1 MRKATCVRLLAGL
14 ALMAVP
20 MTAPVAAQQQDFSKV
35 EIKVIPAAGNIY
47 MLQGA
52 GGNIGVSA
60 GSDGILIVDDQYAPL
75 AERIRTALKGINSGK
90 LKFVLNTHL
99 HGDHTGG
106 NATFGPEAPIIAQE
120 NVRKR
125 LMTEQ
130 HVMGTVVPPSPA
142 EALPVITFAESV
154 SVHFNGEEIKVIH
167 YPHGH
172 TDGDSVIFF
181 TKSNVVHMGDDFFNT
196 RFPFVDLE
204 SGGSVQGMTAGVAK
218 VLAQIPADAK
228 VIPGHGDLSNVAG
241 LKAYH
246 HMLVETT
253 AIVQKQI
260 KAKKTLAQIQT
271 AGLPEQWKEWGSGF
285 IKTDVW
291 IETIY
296 NSLTKKMPAEPASTT
311 HH

>member
-1 MRKATCVRLLAGL
+1 VISLCSVHALA
-14 ALMAVP
+14 
-20 MTAPVAAQQQDFSKV
+20 QDFSKV
-35 EIKVIPAAGNIY
+35 EIKTIKVAGNIY

-75 AERIRTALKGINSGK
+75 AEKIRSALKSINSGK
-90 LKFVLNTHL
+90 LKFVLNTHW

-106 NATFGPEAPIIAQE
+106 NATFGPEAPVIAQE

-125 LMTEQ
+125 LAAEQ
-130 HVMGTVVPPSPA
+130 HVMGETGPPSPA
-142 EALPVITFAESV
+142 EALPVITFQDSV

-228 VIPGHGDLSNVAG
+228 VIPGHGDLTNVAG

-246 HMLVETT
+246 HMLTETT

-260 KAKKTLAQIQT
+260 TAKKTLAQIKT
-271 AGLPEQWKEWGSGF
+271 AGLPDQWKEWGSGF
-285 IKTDVW
+285 IKTDFW

-296 NSLTKKMPAEPASTT
+296 NSLTKKMPGEPASTK

>member
-1 MRKATCVRLLAGL
+1 MIRATCVRLLAGL
-14 ALMAVP
+14 ALAFLP
-20 MTAPVAAQQQDFSKV
+20 ALPAAAQQQDFSKV
-35 EIKVIPAAGNIY
+35 EIKVVPAAGGIY

-75 AERIRTALKGINSGK
+75 AEKIRSALKGINPGQ
-90 LKFVLNTHL
+90 LKFVLNTHF
-99 HGDHTGG
+99 HGDHTG
-106 NATFGPEAPIIAQE
+106 NNPTFGSEATIVAQE

-125 LMTEQ
+125 LAAGSVIRGNKTEP
-130 HVMGTVVPPSPA
+130 MAGPG
-142 EALPVITFAESV
+142 LPVITFAESV
-154 SVHFNGEEIKVIH
+154 SVHFNGEEIRVIH

-181 TKSNVVHMGDDFFNT
+181 TKSNVVHMGDDFFAA

-204 SGGSVQGMTAGVAK
+204 SGGSVQGMTAGVEK

-228 VIPGHGDLSNVAG
+228 VIPGHGPLSTVADLKS
-241 LKAYH
+241 YH
-246 HMLVETT
+246 HMLVET
-253 AIVQKQI
+253 ASIVQKRI
-260 KAKKTLAQIQT
+260 KAGKTLAQIQT
-271 AGLPEQWKEWGSGF
+271 EGLPAEWKEWGSGF
-285 IKTDVW
+285 IDTKTW

-296 NSLTKKMPAEPASTT
+296 NSLTKKMPDHPVNTK

>member
-1 MRKATCVRLLAGL
+1 MMKATCVRLLAGL

-35 EIKVIPAAGNIY
+35 EVKVIPAAGNVY

-75 AERIRTALKGINSGK
+75 AEKIRSALKSINSGK
-90 LKFVLNTHL
+90 LKFVLNTHW

-125 LMTEQ
+125 LAAEQ
-130 HVMGTVVPPSPA
+130 HVMGETVPPSPA
-142 EALPVITFAESV
+142 EALPVITFQDSV

-196 RFPFVDLE
+196 RFPFVDLD

-246 HMLVETT
+246 HMLTETT

-260 KAKKTLAQIQT
+260 TAKKTLAQIKT
-271 AGLPEQWKEWGSGF
+271 AGLPDQWKEWGSGF

-296 NSLTKKMPAEPASTT
+296 NSLTKKMPAEPASTK

>member
-1 MRKATCVRLLAGL
+1 MRSKLSVGL
-14 ALMAVP
+14 ALALAALP
-20 MTAPVAAQQQDFSKV
+20 AAAQQQDFSKV
-35 EIKVIPAAGNIY
+35 EIKVVPAAGNVY

-60 GSDGILIVDDQYAPL
+60 GSDGLLIVDDQFAPL
-75 AERIRTALKGINSGK
+75 AEKIRSALQGINSGK
-90 LKFVLNTHL
+90 LKFVLNTHF

-106 NATFGPEAPIIAQE
+106 NPTFGAEAPVVAQE

-125 LMTEQ
+125 LAAGSVIRGNKTEPMT
-130 HVMGTVVPPSPA
+130 GPG
-142 EALPVITFAESV
+142 LPVITFQDSV
-154 SVHFNGEEIKVIH
+154 SVHFNGEEIRVIH
-167 YPHGH
+167 YPNGH

-181 TKSNVVHMGDDFFNT
+181 TKSNVVHMGDDFFAA

-218 VLAQIPADAK
+218 VLAQIPPDAK
-228 VIPGHGDLSNVAG
+228 VIPGHGPLSTVAD

-253 AIVQKQI
+253 AIIQKRIQ
-260 KAKKTLAQIQT
+260 AKRTLEQIQ
-271 AGLPEQWKEWGSGF
+271 AEGLPAEWKEWGSGF
-285 IKTDVW
+285 IDTKAW
-291 IETIY
+291 IETVY
-296 NSLTKKMPAEPASTT
+296 NSLTKKAPAQPAATK

>member
-1 MRKATCVRLLAGL
+1 MKRATCVRLLAGL
-14 ALMAVP
+14 ALAAAVLP
-20 MTAPVAAQQQDFSKV
+20 AAAQQQDFSKV
-35 EIKVIPAAGNIY
+35 EIKVHPAAGNVY
-47 MLQGA
+47 MLEGA

-60 GSDGILIVDDQYAPL
+60 GNDGILIVDDQYAPL
-75 AERIRTALKGINSGK
+75 AEKIRATLKGINQGK
-90 LKFVLNTHL
+90 LKFILNTHW

-125 LMTEQ
+125 LSTAQ
-130 HVMGTVVPPSPA
+130 HVMGNDVPASPA

-154 SVHFNGEEIKVIH
+154 SVHFNGEEIRVIH

-181 TKSNVVHMGDDFFNT
+181 TKSNVVHMGDDFFAG

-204 SGGSVQGMTAGVAK
+204 SGGSVQGMTAGVEK

-228 VIPGHGDLSNVAG
+228 VIPGHGPLSDVNG

-246 HMLVETT
+246 HMLVETA

-260 KAKKTLAQIQT
+260 KAKKTLAQIKT
-271 AGLPEQWKEWGSGF
+271 AGLPAEWKEWGSGF
-285 IKTDVW
+285 IKTDDW
-291 IETIY
+291 IEAIY
-296 NSLTKKMPAEPASTT
+296 NSLTQKMPDHPVDKT

>member
-1 MRKATCVRLLAGL
+1 MMKATCARLLAGL
-14 ALMAVP
+14 ALIVSV
-20 MTAPVAAQQQDFSKV
+20 APVAAQQQDFSKV
-35 EIKVIPAAGNIY
+35 EIKVVPVAGNIY

-75 AERIRTALKGINSGK
+75 AERIRAALKGINSGGK
-90 LKFVLNTHL
+90 LKFVLNTHW
-99 HGDHTGG
+99 HGDHTGN

-125 LMTEQ
+125 LSTEQ
-130 HVMGTVVPPSPA
+130 HVFGDTIAPSPA
-142 EALPVITFAESV
+142 EALPVITFQDSV

-172 TDGDSVIFF
+172 TDGDSVVFF

-204 SGGSVQGMTAGVAK
+204 SGGSVQGMTAAVAK
-218 VLAQIPADAK
+218 VLAQIPADVK
-228 VIPGHGDLSNVAG
+228 IIPGHGPLSTKADLES
-241 LKAYH
+241 YH
-246 HMLVETT
+246 RMLVETT

-260 KAKKTLAQIQT
+260 TAKKTLAQIKA
-271 AGLPEQWKEWGSGF
+271 AGLPDQWKEWGSGF